1 MVNICIMYHI
11 CLMLYHI
18 FCHQCIYEKEETTY
32 LSLYPGWSSLP
43 SFYLCDFKSAPTK
56 RIEPFSILPICLHI
70 ETNDE
75 VIWKI
80 IGPVY
85 QRAFGKRFL
94 NDDDSIQFEMVI
106 YISGNN
112 YLPSTPFS
120 TSIMLEEHSTLFACL
135 QSGFLVFSWF

>member
-1 MVNICIMYHI
+1 MYHI
-11 CLMLYHI
+11 CLMLYQI
-18 FCHQCIYEKEETTY
+18 LCHRCIYEKEETTY

-85 QRAFGKRFL
+85 QRAFGKSFL
-94 NDDDSIQFEMVI
+94 NDDDSIQFEMMI

-112 YLPSTPFS
+112 ILPSTPFS